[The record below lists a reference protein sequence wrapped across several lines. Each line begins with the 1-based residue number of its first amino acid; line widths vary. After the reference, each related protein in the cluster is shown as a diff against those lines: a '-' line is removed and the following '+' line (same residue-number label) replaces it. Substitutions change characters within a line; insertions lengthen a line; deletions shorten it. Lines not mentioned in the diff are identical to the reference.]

1 MYLLNPKAYI
11 PGTKMVRR
19 PSSALPFGLRHL
31 PSPAAM
37 QAASMLPA
45 AVDGSLLCLWLRAC
59 FCPSPPVDLF
69 LWFEDGSQRWC

>member
-31 PSPAAM
+31 PSPAM

>member
-19 PSSALPFGLRHL
+19 PSSALPSGSATCHRQ
-31 PSPAAM
+31 PSDAGCQHAAG
-37 QAASMLPA
+37 
-45 AVDGSLLCLWLRAC
+45 AVDGSLLWLWLRAC
-59 FCPSPPVDLF
+59 FCHSPPVDLF

>member
-31 PSPAAM
+31 PSSPAM
-37 QAASMLPA
+37 QAAALLA
-45 AVDGSLLCLWLRAC
+45 AVHGSLLCLWLRAC
-59 FCPSPPVDLF
+59 FCHSPPVDLF